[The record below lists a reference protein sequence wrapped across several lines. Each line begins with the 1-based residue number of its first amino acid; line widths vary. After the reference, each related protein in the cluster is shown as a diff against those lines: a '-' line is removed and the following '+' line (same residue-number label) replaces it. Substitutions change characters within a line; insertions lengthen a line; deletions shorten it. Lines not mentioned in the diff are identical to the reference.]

1 MLAGLVRLRSL
12 RMALAVAA
20 GCLAGCQA
28 IVSRPEPRLAGPQV
42 PPPFGEAVPTE
53 KEKVT
58 LPTYVIEP
66 PDILFIEALR
76 VVPKPPYHLQAN
88 DVVSIDM
95 ELGDEDEELGPQRDN
110 RYVVSASGRSNL
122 GSQLR
127 QGHVGGLTEDEATE
141 AILDKLKETYAEPK
155 VSVQLHAR
163 PAACSRSPAS
173 TWSRPTA
180 RSTWAPT
187 ARCTWPA

>member
-1 MLAGLVRLRSL
+1 
-12 RMALAVAA
+12 MALAVAA

-53 KEKVT
+53 KDKST

-76 VVPKPPYHLQAN
+76 VVPKPPYHIQAT

-95 ELGDEDEELGPQRDN
+95 ELGAR
-110 RYVVSASGRSNL
+110 GR
-122 GSQLR
+122 G
-127 QGHVGGLTEDEATE
+127 
-141 AILDKLKETYAEPK
+141 
-155 VSVQLHAR
+155 AR
-163 PAACSRSPAS
+163 PAARQPLRGQRQRHVESGLAA
-173 TWSRPTA
+173 TA
-180 RSTWAPT
+180 RSTSA
-187 ARCTWPA
+187 A